1 MVNVEEAVLSN
12 GVVKWFNKNKGYGF
26 ISSEDEKDVFVH
38 FSSIRG
44 KGYRV
49 LEEGDEVVFD
59 LMPGPKGPQATN
71 VRRARK
77 GELEELEP
85 A

>member
-1 MVNVEEAVLSN
+1 MAY
-12 GVVKWFNKNKGYGF
+12 GVIKWFNKNKGYGF
-26 ISSEDEKDVFVH
+26 AQSEGMQDVFVH

-49 LEEGDEVVFD
+49 LEEGDEITFEVTE
-59 LMPGPKGPQATN
+59 GPKGPQASN
-71 VRRARK
+71 VKRISK
-77 GELEELEP
+77 GALDELEP